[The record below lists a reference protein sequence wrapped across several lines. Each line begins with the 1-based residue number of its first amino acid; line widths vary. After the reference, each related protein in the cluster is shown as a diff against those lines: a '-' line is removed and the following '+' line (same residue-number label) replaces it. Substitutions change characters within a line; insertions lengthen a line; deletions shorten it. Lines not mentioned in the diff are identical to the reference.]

1 MFIILLFCVSFYML
15 VLPLFF
21 TTLYITRVYTV
32 LISIS
37 CRITRKRGALCWIT
51 SWNLWTKDNWV
62 FERYWKFIIFVTI
75 SHASSGK
82 LACCFWVKRFTFC
95 LISRGSWS
103 IRFSCK
109 APYFFSS
116 DFDFSWILV
125 SNFAEWNWN
134 VVKRITFQH
143 LQYVCLYTGQ
153 RYAFVFNSIINKF
166 NKVNNLFPGT
176 GKVSRLYN

>member
-82 LACCFWVKRFTFC
+82 LACCRWAKTFTFC
-95 LISRGSWS
+95 LISWGSWS
-103 IRFSCK
+103 ICFSCK
-109 APYFFSS
+109 APCPFTYLVWSLIMIFYWTRIILRICGLSRIIY
-116 DFDFSWILV
+116 WIKL
-125 SNFAEWNWN
+125 
-134 VVKRITFQH
+134 K
-143 LQYVCLYTGQ
+143 G
-153 RYAFVFNSIINKF
+153 
-166 NKVNNLFPGT
+166 
-176 GKVSRLYN
+176 GK